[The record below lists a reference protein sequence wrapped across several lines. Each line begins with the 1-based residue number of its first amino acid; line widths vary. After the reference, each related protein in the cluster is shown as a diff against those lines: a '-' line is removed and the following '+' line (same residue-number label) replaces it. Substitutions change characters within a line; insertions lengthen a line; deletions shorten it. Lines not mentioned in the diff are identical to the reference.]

1 MMKLLGKDFKTAF
14 VNILEDLKGNMNVMS
29 REIEYIKY
37 NEREFLELKN
47 TLSKFFKKSLNGL
60 INRLET
66 IKEIL
71 VNLKT

>member
-47 TLSKFFKKSLNGL
+47 TLSKFF
-60 INRLET
+60 
-66 IKEIL
+66 
-71 VNLKT
+71 